1 MVRTPSYL
9 PANPWIE
16 QAQRHGIPLS
26 NSGKLLQAAMPK
38 RMRVSTS
45 QIIDR
50 LLATDSGRDKIFQS
64 IHKQPGERMVAVP
77 QELCIGAINDEVGGV
92 VRERCTRAYYMPLRK
107 CLILFAWRRAIPDLY
122 TMLREPKQ
130 PSPNLLEGVRR
141 RLTLFSA
148 VIQIPNSISDDL
160 YCASRLGLVGT
171 KMGAVAEKYGAMLWW
186 TDTFLQLNVSAISE
200 SHNRAQ
206 LKKLQS
212 RQEYLQQCLDDLTHG
227 DTLKPEYA
235 ISDDTLGAFLRT
247 DADIRKV
254 QTGQSWARLSAFKLM
269 CDFVFVS
276 YDVFGFK
283 KGKEGTQAIVGLTA
297 GLLSSLKL
305 WDKHYNSL
313 AKPPSM

>member
-38 RMRVSTS
+38 RMRVSMS

-50 LLATDSGRDKIFQS
+50 LLATDSGRDKIFKIIQYS
-64 IHKQPGERMVAVP
+64 IKLYLWRSKSNPYISSQAKEWLPYLKNCASG
-77 QELCIGAINDEVGGV
+77 LS
-92 VRERCTRAYYMPLRK
+92 TTRK

>member
-1 MVRTPSYL
+1 M
-9 PANPWIE
+9 
-16 QAQRHGIPLS
+16 
-26 NSGKLLQAAMPK
+26 
-38 RMRVSTS
+38 
-45 QIIDR
+45 
-50 LLATDSGRDKIFQS
+50 
-64 IHKQPGERMVAVP
+64 HKQPGERMVAVP

-92 VRERCTRAYYMPLRK
+92 VRERCTRAYYMSLRK

-269 CDFVFVS
+269 CDFVFVCG
-276 YDVFGFK
+276 FGFLFR
-283 KGKEGTQAIVGLTA
+283 GQ
-297 GLLSSLKL
+297 
-305 WDKHYNSL
+305 
-313 AKPPSM
+313 